1 MQYEPAYYIGKYR
14 RYIIMGVI
22 LLVLLITGAT
32 IWYNLQLAEQRR
44 GKLAVPVD
52 VVPNDAN
59 VVLST
64 GQQLPSRGTAY
75 ISPGNYNVTVSKQG
89 FASQT
94 RPLRVT
100 QDAVPYIYIGLVGT
114 TQEAKNWVD
123 THPEEYQRLQSLT
136 VVKNQAYN
144 TLFKSNNTIV
154 NILPIKDP
162 YYSVDYRN
170 YNDESIELVIWGTS
184 PATRQAA
191 LDQIRAK
198 GYDPTDYRISYDG
211 FDNPLGGQR

>member
-100 QDAVPYIYIGLVGT
+100 QDAVPYITSGSSALH
-114 TQEAKNWVD
+114 KK
-123 THPEEYQRLQSLT
+123 QRTGSTLIPKSINAFNHSLLSKIKRT
-136 VVKNQAYN
+136 IHC
-144 TLFKSNNTIV
+144 SNPIIRLSIFSLLKTRTI
-154 NILPIKDP
+154 
-162 YYSVDYRN
+162 
-170 YNDESIELVIWGTS
+170 
-184 PATRQAA
+184 Q
-191 LDQIRAK
+191 
-198 GYDPTDYRISYDG
+198 
-211 FDNPLGGQR
+211 